1 MLKENTGDVLL
12 VPIVVTTT
20 DVQDFDF
27 SIPIFKTWYE
37 LYAKYTVNRATSLSY
52 LVTWSPE
59 VWAAF
64 LLTMFV
70 IVVCMWLVAK
80 IRHFIP
86 PVDDV
91 PVVQPQRWQRPA
103 TDSPNL
109 ISYFFIVWGSICSQG
124 LHTVN
129 TNACSVRVVSWVT
142 LLFGLCISTS
152 YSAVLFSRLAVDKS
166 DLAIPSLESLS
177 RLRTHV
183 VCVRRNSF
191 GYLLFKANETD
202 TFLMERW
209 LGVVNVPPCPQYEY
223 GDIEVMAKSVCSDQA
238 LLVLET
244 PMVMARAMSHHDG
257 CRVMSVAGRHAV
269 AYASVLTVKG
279 SPYTPMINEIMVSL
293 LTNGVVDYLQKK
305 WLSRQ
310 FRDWTFTEADSIG
323 VTIGHVRG
331 LLIVLGLSV
340 VVATAVMLIELAIA
354 GSKRSVN
361 TIPFRKVH
369 RNSQD
374 SFHVTANG
382 IRWRKYRER

>member
-1 MLKENTGDVLL
+1 MC
-12 VPIVVTTT
+12 
-20 DVQDFDF
+20 F
-27 SIPIFKTWYE
+27 
-37 LYAKYTVNRATSLSY
+37 
-52 LVTWSPE
+52 
-59 VWAAF
+59 
-64 LLTMFV
+64 
-70 IVVCMWLVAK
+70 
-80 IRHFIP
+80 RHFISST
-86 PVDDV
+86 DDV
-91 PVVQPQRWQRPA
+91 PVVHPRQTQRSD
-103 TDSPNL
+103 TESPSL

-152 YSAVLFSRLAVDKS
+152 YSAVLFSRLTVDKS
-166 DLAIPSLESLS
+166 DLVIPSLESLS

-202 TFLMERW
+202 TFIMERW

-238 LLVLET
+238 ILVLET
-244 PMVMARAMSHHDG
+244 PMVMSRAMSHQDG

-279 SPYTPMINEIMVSL
+279 SRYTPLINEIMVSL

-305 WLSRQ
+305 WLSRE

-331 LLIVLGLSV
+331 LLVVLGLSV
-340 VVATAVMLIELAIA
+340 VVATVIMLVELVTA
-354 GSKRSVN
+354 GSNLPMKS
-361 TIPFRKVH
+361 IPFRDVG
-369 RNSQD
+369 RNSRNNVH
-374 SFHVTANG
+374 SISANG
-382 IRWRKYRER
+382 IRWCKFRER

>member
-1 MLKENTGDVLL
+1 MLKESTGDILL

-52 LVTWSPE
+52 LETWSPE

-70 IVVCMWLVAK
+70 IVVCLWLVVK
-80 IRHFIP
+80 IRHIMP
-86 PVDDV
+86 SADDV
-91 PVVQPQRWQRPA
+91 PVQQVQLQQPSA
-103 TDSPNL
+103 IESPSL
-109 ISYFFIVWGSICSQG
+109 ISYFFVVWGSICSQG

-129 TNACSVRVVSWVT
+129 INACSVRVVSWVT

-152 YSAVLFSRLAVDKS
+152 YSAVLFSRLTVDKS
-166 DLAIPSLESLS
+166 DLVIPSLDSVA
-177 RLRTHV
+177 RMRTHV
-183 VCVRRNSF
+183 LCVRRNSF

-202 TFLMERW
+202 AAIMDRW
-209 LGVVNVPPCPQYEY
+209 LGVVNEPPCPQYEF
-223 GDIEVMAKSVCSDQA
+223 GDIEVMAKSVCTHQTI
-238 LLVLET
+238 LVLET
-244 PMVMARAMSHHDG
+244 PMVMARAMSHQNG

-269 AYASVLTVKG
+269 AYASVLTAKG
-279 SPYTPMINEIMVSL
+279 SPYTPPINEIMVSL

-305 WLSRQ
+305 WLSRE

-331 LLIVLGLSV
+331 LLVVLGLSV
-340 VVATAVMLIELAIA
+340 VVAAAVMFAELVTA
-354 GSKRSVN
+354 GANRSVVPV
-361 TIPFRKVH
+361 PFRSVD
-369 RNSQD
+369 RSNYGQRS
-374 SFHVTANG
+374 SRVTTYGGA
-382 IRWRKYRER
+382 RW

>member
-1 MLKENTGDVLL
+1 ML
-12 VPIVVTTT
+12 
-20 DVQDFDF
+20 
-27 SIPIFKTWYE
+27 YE

-59 VWAAF
+59 VWTAF

-80 IRHFIP
+80 IRHFISSA
-86 PVDDV
+86 DV
-91 PVVQPQRWQRPA
+91 SVVHPRQTQQSD
-103 TDSPNL
+103 TESPSL

-152 YSAVLFSRLAVDKS
+152 YSAVLFSRLTVDKS
-166 DLAIPSLESLS
+166 DLVIPSLESLS
-177 RLRTHV
+177 RLRTHA

-202 TFLMERW
+202 TFIMERW

-223 GDIEVMAKSVCSDQA
+223 GDIEVMAKSVCNDQA

-244 PMVMARAMSHHDG
+244 PMVMSRAMSHQDG

-279 SPYTPMINEIMVSL
+279 SPYTPLINEMQVHIIQIMVSL

-305 WLSRQ
+305 WLSRE

-323 VTIGHVRG
+323 VTIGHVQG
-331 LLIVLGLSV
+331 LLIVLVLSF
-340 VVATAVMLIELAIA
+340 VVATVIMLVELATA
-354 GSKRSVN
+354 GSNLPMKS
-361 TIPFRKVH
+361 IPFRDVG
-369 RNSQD
+369 RNSRNNVH
-374 SFHVTANG
+374 SISANG
-382 IRWRKYRER
+382 IRWRKFRER